1 MASGA
6 LGGSSAT
13 KGTINTAGTQ
23 SSTVAETAI
32 DLSALSGNGTGVR
45 VFVTVASTGAA
56 LCIGETADGDGGWRV
71 PADDV
76 SYELGIFAPTE
87 NIAIFGL
94 AGATV
99 TGAYTLIPATL

>member
-23 SSTVAETAI
+23 SPTVAETAI
-32 DLSALSGNGTGVR
+32 DLSGFDDNGAGVR
-45 VFVTVASTGAA
+45 VFVTVASTGAV
-56 LCIGETADGDGGWRV
+56 LCIGESAGGTGGWRV

-76 SYELGIFAPTE
+76 SYELGIFDPGE
-87 NIAIFGL
+87 NIAIIGL
-94 AGATV
+94 AEATA
-99 TGAYTLIPATL
+99 TGAYTILPVQL